1 MRREFEAV
9 WPHLRPGGVL
19 ISDDVE
25 GNVAFEELGARPDI
39 ARVAIVQ
46 EQGKDA
52 LLGIAVKRA

>member
-1 MRREFEAV
+1 MQREFEAA

-25 GNVAFEELGARPDI
+25 GNAAFQELAERSDI
-39 ARVAIVQ
+39 ANFAVVQ

-52 LLGIAVKRA
+52 LLGIAVKHA